1 MKRRDFFASLLAG
14 AAGALKGAAASAP
27 HTRRR
32 TIHRA
37 PPVPTQLNRVG
48 VSTLSFHGYLET
60 THNESSRTP
69 AGRLTLLDFPGMIAD
84 RFKIHNLEFATPHF
98 PSLEPA
104 YLQELKSSLVRSH
117 SKLVSIPVD
126 VRELKQ
132 GGGLSDPDL
141 GVRGAAMAAVRSWI
155 DIARQLGAHAVR
167 CDPGCSDPDDLT
179 ATVDSYRKL
188 ASYGRAKGV
197 TVLMENRCD
206 VACADSEAL
215 VRILRAVA
223 SPFVGALPDFG
234 EFPDEVTRLR
244 GLPVLFSYARTV
256 CHAKGLKLDS
266 SGNETAFD
274 FGRCMAISKQ
284 AGYKGIY
291 SAVYEG
297 DGDAYAGVQGVVN
310 ELLRYL

>member
-14 AAGALKGAAASAP
+14 AAGALKGSAASAP
-27 HTRRR
+27 RTRRR

-48 VSTLSFHGYLET
+48 VSTLSFHSYFEAT
-60 THNESSRTP
+60 RDESSKTP
-69 AGRLTLLDFPGMIAD
+69 SGRLALLDFPGMIAD
-84 RFKIHNLEFATPHF
+84 RFKIHNVEFATPHF

-117 SKLVSIPVD
+117 SKLINIPVD
-126 VRELKQ
+126 VREVEH
-132 GGGLSDPDL
+132 GGLSDPNL
-141 GVRGAAMAAVRSWI
+141 GVRSGALAAVGSWI

-167 CDPGCSDPDDLT
+167 CDPGCTDPDDLT
-179 ATVDSYRKL
+179 VTIDSYRKL

-206 VACADSEAL
+206 VACADSDAL
-215 VRILRAVA
+215 VKILHAVA

-244 GLPVLFSYARTV
+244 GLPVLFPYAHTV

-284 AGYKGIY
+284 AGYRGIY
-291 SAVYEG
+291 SVEYEG
-297 DGDAYAGVQGVVN
+297 GGDAYAGVQGVVN
-310 ELLRYL
+310 EVLRYL